1 MKDALL
7 PDGGKS
13 GDNASTRKRAT
24 RVDGQCVKEIPVEN
38 TTSNDSPMNENDAA
52 QTEAAPTTDAPQAAE
67 SQAPEAAAPADANL
81 ANGGD
86 AGTENAADVSSDA
99 GASDSASL
107 ANADADNAQQS
118 ADAAQAID
126 AGMAPAAQVPPGD
139 ATQTAAGLAEA
150 APAPA
155 AASSDA
161 PAAEAP
167 ANAGGDASGSKAPA
181 APAKQPSMAQV
192 MEMDEFSAYMSGVD
206 SLQRGA
212 LLMGTVV
219 RVDENTG
226 EALVDIGTK
235 SEGIVARNE
244 MGEEVAVGDEIEV
257 VVLRPE
263 DDEGHP
269 VLSKRRADYEKTWRA
284 IQQAK
289 DKNTNLEGIVREQVK
304 GGLIVD
310 LGVSAFVPA
319 SHVDARNRGDLSR
332 FVGRT
337 IPVRVIEIDRKRDK
351 VIASHRIAS
360 AEDRE
365 KREAELWGKLQ
376 KDEVVEGIVRRITD
390 FGAFVDIGGI
400 DGLLHVREMAWGR
413 VDHPENVVKK
423 GQKLQVVVLDIDE
436 ERKRV
441 ALGLKQLQSDPWKTV
456 AKDFAPGQMLK
467 GKVVRIAP
475 TCAFVELE
483 GGIEGLIPIGEMSET
498 RINTPEDVLE
508 IGQEVE
514 ARVKQIQSGQRRITL
529 SLRPPSERDERGES
543 RERGPRRSGGEGRSG
558 GGEGRSGG
566 GGGRPPGGGGGGG
579 ESREP
584 REPRVNV
591 REFNERAT
599 GGDGGVSLGDLFGQQ
614 LRAARDSARDRRD
627 RTTADARKD
636 AKARA
641 LQAAAEE
648 EEDDI
653 YDADEEVETDVATDV
668 STETDEA

>member
-1 MKDALL
+1 
-7 PDGGKS
+7 
-13 GDNASTRKRAT
+13 
-24 RVDGQCVKEIPVEN
+24 VEN
-38 TTSNDSPMNENDAA
+38 TTSNDSPMNNEETVSSPAAAVQAPNDAA
-52 QTEAAPTTDAPQAAE
+52 PVV
-67 SQAPEAAAPADANL
+67 ADANL

-86 AGTENAADVSSDA
+86 AGSSDA
-99 GASDSASL
+99 Q
-107 ANADADNAQQS
+107 ANV
-118 ADAAQAID
+118 DAAQAID
-126 AGMAPAAQVPPGD
+126 AGIAPSAEVPQGD
-139 ATQTAAGLAEA
+139 ASQTAAGIDGETAPVEARASTPASAEREA
-150 APAPA
+150 APATT
-155 AASSDA
+155 
-161 PAAEAP
+161 
-167 ANAGGDASGSKAPA
+167 
-181 APAKQPSMAQV
+181 KQPSMAQV

-212 LLMGTVV
+212 LLRGIVV

-244 MGEEVAVGDEIEV
+244 MGDEVAVGDEIEV

-289 DKNTNLEGIVREQVK
+289 DKDVNLEGIVREQVK

-310 LGVSAFVPA
+310 LGVPAFVPA

-365 KREAELWGKLQ
+365 KREAEIWGKLQ

-390 FGAFVDIGGI
+390 FGAFVDIGGL

-423 GQKLQVVVLDIDE
+423 GQKIQVMILDIDE

-441 ALGLKQLQSDPWKTV
+441 ALGLKQLQSDPWKTA
-456 AKDFAPGQMLK
+456 AKNFAPGQMLK
-467 GKVVRIAP
+467 GKIARIAP

-483 GGIEGLIPIGEMSET
+483 GGIEGIIPIGEMSET
-498 RINTPEDVLE
+498 RINVPEDVLE

-529 SLRPPSERDERGES
+529 SLRAPSERDERGGGD
-543 RERGPRRSGGEGRSG
+543 RDRDRGPRPNRSEGGRSG
-558 GGEGRSGG
+558 GGEGRSS
-566 GGGRPPGGGGGGG
+566 GGGGG
-579 ESREP
+579 EGRSSEP
-584 REPRVNV
+584 REPRVNI
-591 REFNERAT
+591 REVNERAT
-599 GGDGGVSLGDLFGQQ
+599 GGDGGGVSLGDLFGQQ

-653 YDADEEVETDVATDV
+653 DIDYDAEIETDAGDD
-668 STETDEA
+668 TDENEA

>member
-7 PDGGKS
+7 SDGGKS
-13 GDNASTRKRAT
+13 GDNASTLKRAT
-24 RVDGQCVKEIPVEN
+24 RGDDQCIKEIPVEN
-38 TTSNDSPMNENDAA
+38 TTSNDNPMNENDIAP
-52 QTEAAPTTDAPQAAE
+52 TEAAPTTDAPQI
-67 SQAPEAAAPADANL
+67 EAAAPADANL

-86 AGTENAADVSSDA
+86 AGTN
-99 GASDSASL
+99 DSASL

-126 AGMAPAAQVPPGD
+126 AGMAPAAEVPQGD

-150 APAPA
+150 EAAPVD
-155 AASSDA
+155 SA
-161 PAAEAP
+161 PAAEA
-167 ANAGGDASGSKAPA
+167 KPA
-181 APAKQPSMAQV
+181 APTKQPSMAQV

-423 GQKLQVVVLDIDE
+423 GQKIQVMVLDIDE
-436 ERKRV
+436 EKKRV

-529 SLRPPSERDERGES
+529 SLRPPSERDERGEGRS
-543 RERGPRRSGGEGRSG
+543 EGRSERGPRRPSGASEGRSSGEGRSG
-558 GGEGRSGG
+558 GGN
-566 GGGRPPGGGGGGG
+566 RPSGGGG

-653 YDADEEVETDVATDV
+653 YDGDEDIETDAATDV
-668 STETDEA
+668 SAETNDATTETDEA